1 VNAREVLEGM
11 IRTDRGDMTVHSP
24 AEAQVRLDAFRAEI
38 EREVRWQIAADF
50 ERFGKRQDT
59 LSWGE
64 AALVAREGLCR
75 CRGGSQPCEGG
86 GS

>member
-1 VNAREVLEGM
+1 M

-24 AEAQVRLDAFRAEI
+24 AEVQVRLDALRAEI

-50 ERFGKRQDT
+50 KQFGKRQDT

-64 AALVAREGLCR
+64 AALIAREGLCR
-75 CRGGSQPCEGG
+75 CRGGSQPREGG
-86 GS
+86 GQR